1 MKRAHAIKLSGSG
14 APNPAPVQRTS
25 LSPQNPAQ
33 HYLGLGRAQI
43 YKFVT
48 SKKFQPH
55 GHKAA
60 PQLPALHSAFGFL
73 ALNFKYL
80 PQNFPILPTIY
91 GPYGRAVGM
100 QNPAAGQTNSQAQP
114 TIKQMRFKMKRT
126 LVALSLM
133 ALSSTAFAV
142 EELDFAKLDLNA
154 DGALSLTEI
163 QVAMPELSEEA
174 FNAADAD
181 KSGTLSMEEIAAL
194 SDDGMTKK
202 MDNKNMDK

>member
-1 MKRAHAIKLSGSG
+1 
-14 APNPAPVQRTS
+14 
-25 LSPQNPAQ
+25 
-33 HYLGLGRAQI
+33 
-43 YKFVT
+43 
-48 SKKFQPH
+48 
-55 GHKAA
+55 
-60 PQLPALHSAFGFL
+60 
-73 ALNFKYL
+73 
-80 PQNFPILPTIY
+80 
-91 GPYGRAVGM
+91 
-100 QNPAAGQTNSQAQP
+100 
-114 TIKQMRFKMKRT
+114 MKRT

-194 SDDGMTKK
+194 SDDGTTKK